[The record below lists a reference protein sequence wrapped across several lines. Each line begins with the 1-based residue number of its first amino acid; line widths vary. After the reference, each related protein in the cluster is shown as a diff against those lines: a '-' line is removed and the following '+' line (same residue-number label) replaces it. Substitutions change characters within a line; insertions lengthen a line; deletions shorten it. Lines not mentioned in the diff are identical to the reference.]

1 MKIRY
6 LLATLL
12 IVVAMATLAAMMG
25 CRRGHSQE
33 NWNNHG
39 HAHEETLQLTAYSD
53 SFEVFAEADPFVLG
67 QESDILAHFSRLE
80 NFKPLED
87 GSVTATLLVGDNA
100 IRQTLD
106 KPARSGVYLFSLA
119 PAAAGAGALTFDV
132 KTPRGASKLVIPGV
146 TVYTNEHDAHHAAAI
161 EAISSND
168 GVRFSKEQ
176 SWKVDFATAVAR
188 RAPFGQV
195 IRATAQVQPSQ
206 GSERVVAAKTGGVV
220 FFSNNN
226 LVEGVSVNEGQA
238 LFSVDGSGMA
248 DNNLSVRFAEAESE
262 YLRTKA
268 EYERKMKLAVD
279 NIVSQ
284 SDLLKAEAEFASA
297 GAAYNNLRSNFVA
310 GRQIASSPVSGFV
323 AKVLVRNGEHLETG
337 QPVLVVSQNRDLLIK
352 AELQPRYFD
361 ALSKI
366 TSANIRLLNS
376 NKTYTLEELGGRLV
390 SYGKSTDS
398 DNPLIPVLFQVSNKT
413 EMLPG
418 SFVELF
424 IKTQTSPQAI
434 TVPNE
439 AIVEEMGNFFV
450 YVQVTPELFEKRAI
464 KKGPSDG
471 LSAEILE
478 GVAEG
483 ERVVSKGAILLKLAQ
498 ASGTLDAHSGHVH

>member
-1 MKIRY
+1 M
-6 LLATLL
+6 
-12 IVVAMATLAAMMG
+12 AMAG
-25 CRRGHSQE
+25 CKHTHSHE
-33 NWNNHG
+33 NGNDHD
-39 HAHEETLQLTAYSD
+39 HAHDETLQLTAYSD
-53 SFEVFAEADPFVLG
+53 AFEVFAEADPFVLG

-87 GSVTATLLVGDNA
+87 GSVTATLVVGDNV

-106 KPARSGVYLFSLA
+106 KPARRGVYLFSLE

-132 KTPRGASKLVIPGV
+132 KTPKGASKLVIPDV
-146 TVYTNEHDAHHAAAI
+146 TVYTNEHDAHSAAAI

-195 IRATAQVQPSQ
+195 IRVTAQVQPSQ
-206 GSERVVAAKTGGVV
+206 GSEWVVAAKTGGVV

-226 LVEGVSVNEGQA
+226 LTEGIPVNAGQA
-238 LFSVDGSGMA
+238 LFSIDGSGMA
-248 DNNLSVRFAEAESE
+248 DNNLSVRFAEVESE

-268 EYERKMKLAVD
+268 EYERKTKLAED

-284 SDLLKAEAEFASA
+284 SDLLKAKAEFTNA
-297 GAAYNNLRSNFVA
+297 GAAYNNLRNNFAA

-323 AKVLVRNGEHLETG
+323 TKVLARNGEHLETG

-352 AELQPRYFD
+352 AELQPRHFD
-361 ALSKI
+361 SLSKI

-390 SYGKSTDS
+390 SYGKSADS
-398 DNPLIPVLFQVSNKT
+398 DNPLIPVLFQVSNKA

-424 IKTQTSPQAI
+424 IKTQTSAQAI

-439 AIVEEMGNFFV
+439 AVVEEMGGFFV
-450 YVQVTPELFEKRAI
+450 YAQLTPELFEKRAI
-464 KKGPSDG
+464 KKGASDG
-471 LSAEILE
+471 VSTEILE

-498 ASGTLDAHSGHVH
+498 ASSALDAHSGHAH